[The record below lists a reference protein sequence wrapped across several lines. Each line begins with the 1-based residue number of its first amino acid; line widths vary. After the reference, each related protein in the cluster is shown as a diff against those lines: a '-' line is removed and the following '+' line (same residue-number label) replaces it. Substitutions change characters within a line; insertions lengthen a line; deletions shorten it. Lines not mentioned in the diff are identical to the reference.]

1 MTRSIAEWC
10 DLIHEEAVS
19 KGFWSNPCQHPLA
32 QGMGPQDSSPSVA
45 IWCPDCGTISVD
57 GGDIWTSPKER
68 DNNRPRPEQY
78 LLFISEIAEAFEEY
92 RKPGQPDAYVN
103 HNRDGLTPVD
113 IIGMSKHYPQW
124 DGKLLKPEG
133 ELVECADI
141 MIRLLDDIGH
151 VWGSEV
157 FEAAMEW
164 KFAYN
169 KTRGFRHGGKKA

>member
-1 MTRSIAEWC
+1 MARSIAEWC
-10 DLIHEEAVS
+10 ELIHEEAVG
-19 KGFWSNPCQHPLA
+19 KGFWSNPCSHTAVMALPDS
-32 QGMGPQDSSPSVA
+32 MG
-45 IWCPDCGTISVD
+45 WCPDCGAVRNAQGWLDPI
-57 GGDIWTSPKER
+57 ER
-68 DNNRPRPEQY
+68 KNSRPRPEQY

-92 RKPGQPDAYVN
+92 RKPGQPDAYVVMG
-103 HNRDGLTPVD
+103 DDSKMAVSILGMGTDYPVTYEHE
-113 IIGMSKHYPQW
+113 GVKQ
-124 DGKLLKPEG
+124 LLKPEG

-151 VWGSEV
+151 TWGSDA